1 LPSFSF
7 AFLPILCTP
16 KSLNQIKILSNNLPS
31 LPRPLVEK
39 AKYEGQNSGGV
50 GVGKMG
56 EKAGVLGLDSFTL
69 LHCWTLT
76 LLLMPK
82 RELCAPLSGQCNLK
96 ANTRFQWMGLKLFLP
111 CPHWECRCGILNE

>member
-56 EKAGVLGLDSFTL
+56 GEGRSSGSGFIHLATL
-69 LHCWTLT
+69 LDINFAIDA
-76 LLLMPK
+76 K
-82 RELCAPLSGQCNLK
+82 KGALCS
-96 ANTRFQWMGLKLFLP
+96 TERTV
-111 CPHWECRCGILNE
+111 